1 MKPCDALRFLVG
13 LLILCG
19 SASSENYD
27 WPLEAPPAL
36 TSTYAEYRSGRFH
49 AGLDVK
55 TWGKE
60 GLACVAVA
68 DGYVWRVRTS
78 PWGYGRAVYIRLQ
91 DGRTAVYAHL
101 SEFVERIEK
110 VVAEEQDRRGAYSV
124 NLYLPAGEI
133 PVRRGD
139 RIAFS
144 GSTGSGFPHLHFEI
158 RDRQQRPLNPLIN
171 GFDVKDTTDP
181 TLVEVAFL
189 PLDADSRVDGRAVP
203 GFRTLKQSVGNDFAG
218 DPVSLWGRV
227 GVAVK
232 VFDRADA
239 SALTNRLAPYRLTM
253 SVDNQIL
260 FRTTYG
266 AFSYD
271 QVYEVD
277 LDRSFVLNRQG
288 RKGFH
293 NLYLERGNSLPLY
306 DNRPV
311 GSGVIVAGTDGRKP
325 GSFFASGPHTLRISA
340 EDAAGNRSD
349 ATLDFTIRRTRSFDK
364 VVIEDIHGER
374 VLGGRFSQ
382 PLTEPNSVIVESSKD
397 GQEAWQWIK
406 TVRVKGEGFSMSVS
420 RSSGPFYRVRFD
432 GGPTAIC
439 SVPQTESGS
448 PGSLEVNSVMYEGR
462 SILTITSSIA
472 LASPPT
478 VARHPHGQVEVHAL
492 SPSEYEA
499 VIPISAGESIVT
511 IRTRDVRGNQRDT
524 IITLLAEAIRPT
536 GGSIASADGM
546 ATAVFE
552 PATIYHDFEGRIV
565 QAVVPLDVASPV
577 GAAYRFEPGV
587 VPFRQMVQIH
597 LKVPPGQDHAGLGV
611 YELTEG
617 GWSFVWND
625 VDSTRNS
632 VWAGVRHFSVYA
644 LLRDEVPPEV
654 EIRHPRDGVTT
665 TPLPTI
671 EVGLRDSLS
680 GIPMENLIS
689 FKLDGQ
695 TTLFE
700 YDPEEDVA
708 KGILRQP
715 LTVGSHELEV
725 RVRDTCGNESVA
737 ISRFVVS
744 D

>member
-1 MKPCDALRFLVG
+1 MKPYDASRFLVA

-19 SASSENYD
+19 STFSDTYE

-60 GLACVAVA
+60 GYACVAVA

-78 PWGYGRAVYIRLQ
+78 PWGYGKAVYVKLR

-101 SEFVERIEK
+101 SGFVERIEK

-124 NLYLPAGEI
+124 NLYLPADEI
-133 PVRRGD
+133 PVRRGE
-139 RIAFS
+139 RIGFS

-158 RDRQQRPLNPLIN
+158 RDRQQRPLNPLLN
-171 GFDVKDTTDP
+171 GFNVEDTTEP
-181 TLVEVAFL
+181 TFVEVAFL

-203 GFRTLKQSVGNDFAG
+203 GFRTLKASVGKGFVG

-232 VFDRADA
+232 VFDKADA
-239 SALTNRLAPYRLTM
+239 SALTNKLAPYRLAM
-253 SVDNQIL
+253 SVDNELL

-288 RKGFH
+288 RRGFH

-306 DNRPV
+306 DDRPV
-311 GSGVIVAGTDGRKP
+311 GSGVIVAGAESRKP
-325 GSFFASGPHTLRISA
+325 GSFFAQGPHTLRISA

-349 ATLDFTIRRTRSFDK
+349 ATLKFSIRQTRSFDE
-364 VVIEDIHGER
+364 VAIEDINGER
-374 VLGGRFSQ
+374 VLGGLFSQ
-382 PLTEPNSVIVESSKD
+382 PLTEPRSVIVESSKD
-397 GQEAWQWIK
+397 GLEDWQWIK
-406 TVRVKGEGFSMSVS
+406 TVRAKGEGFSMSVS
-420 RSSGPFYRVRFD
+420 GSSGPFYRVRFD
-432 GGPTAIC
+432 DGPTAIC
-439 SVPQTESGS
+439 SVPRTESGS
-448 PGSLEVNSVMYEGR
+448 PGSIDVNSVMYEGR
-462 SILTITSSIA
+462 SILTIVSSRA
-472 LASPPT
+472 LEGPPS
-478 VARHPHGQVEVHAL
+478 VDRHPPGPVEVHAL
-492 SPSEYEA
+492 SPSKYEA
-499 VIPISAGESIVT
+499 IIPTTAGESMVT
-511 IRTRDVRGNQRDT
+511 IRTRDVTGSQRDT
-524 IITLLAEAIRPT
+524 TITLLAEAIGPT
-536 GGSIASADGM
+536 GGSIASPDGM

-552 PATIYHDFEGRIV
+552 PATIYHGFEGRIV
-565 QAVVPLDVASPV
+565 QVAVPLDVASPV
-577 GAAYRFEPGV
+577 GTAYRFEPGV
-587 VPFRQMVQIH
+587 LPFRRMVQIH
-597 LKVPPGQDHAGLGV
+597 LKIPPGEDRAGLGV
-611 YELTEG
+611 YELTDEG
-617 GWSFVWND
+617 WLFVWND

-644 LLRDEVPPEV
+644 LLRDEIPPHV

-665 TPLPTI
+665 TPLSTI

-708 KGILRQP
+708 TGILRRP

-725 RVRDTCGNESVA
+725 RVRDTSGNESVA